1 MRKIHGGLT
10 LYQSNIDGR
19 HYAIK
24 SFHKSHLR
32 KRRVSA
38 SETAMTDVLCEVLIM
53 IILEHPNIITLIEVI
68 DDPES
73 DDFYMVL
80 AYVEDKWVCEGSGC
94 QCAVGEETAR
104 KYMCDIVS
112 GLTYLHAH
120 IQR

>member
-1 MRKIHGGLT
+1 
-10 LYQSNIDGR
+10 
-19 HYAIK
+19 
-24 SFHKSHLR
+24 
-32 KRRVSA
+32 
-38 SETAMTDVLCEVLIM
+38 MTDVLCEVLIM
-53 IILEHPNIITLIEVI
+53 IMLEHPNINLIEVI

-120 IQR
+120 VLSLSQSFLRVNVIHHIIYLLVVTLIHLNIF